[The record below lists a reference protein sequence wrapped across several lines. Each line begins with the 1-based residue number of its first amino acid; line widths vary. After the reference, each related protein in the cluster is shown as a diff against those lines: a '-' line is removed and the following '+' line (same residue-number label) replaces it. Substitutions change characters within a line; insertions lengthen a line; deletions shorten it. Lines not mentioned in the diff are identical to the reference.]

1 MLYSH
6 TLNEIRNSNN
16 SGIEYEIALFYCLT
30 PNPEERKMI
39 FRAIHQ
45 RDDTSKIVSIIER
58 TATEEIFELLSER
71 NLTFIDCFFE
81 TQNDAVGPADIV
93 MHVTDPQGNTLEI
106 GLSVKYSNNCTL
118 NVTGRRF
125 ITEKQI
131 ERLKQEQVTY
141 TELYV
146 DEMKS
151 KYGSVTN
158 WFRKRKPSETT
169 EKFIDLVRDAVIF
182 NWPKIK
188 DKQALLDDLYQ
199 SDSPIEY
206 WVFKYTSKS
215 YVIDDSPFHLS
226 GELANQVYLEKMDTS
241 YIAFYISGKKIGH
254 MQVKFNNG
262 FLENCKKKE
271 PDIIIDGIPMSYGQP
286 FSSWNFSIENW

>member
-1 MLYSH
+1 
-6 TLNEIRNSNN
+6 
-16 SGIEYEIALFYCLT
+16 
-30 PNPEERKMI
+30 
-39 FRAIHQ
+39 
-45 RDDTSKIVSIIER
+45 
-58 TATEEIFELLSER
+58 
-71 NLTFIDCFFE
+71 
-81 TQNDAVGPADIV
+81 
-93 MHVTDPQGNTLEI
+93 
-106 GLSVKYSNNCTL
+106 
-118 NVTGRRF
+118 
-125 ITEKQI
+125 
-131 ERLKQEQVTY
+131 
-141 TELYV
+141 
-146 DEMKS
+146 MKS